1 MIEGARASFGVALT
15 CIDGRAAPV
24 VHRELCR
31 EWGVDFIDLVTLP
44 GPEAALPEL
53 PEQHAVW
60 DALQISVRRHGATRA
75 AVVAHTDCAANDV
88 DVDTRREQV
97 REALFEVRHLLR
109 SVDVTGWLVDTETGA
124 MEEVE

>member
-1 MIEGARASFGVALT
+1 MTEAAAASFGVALT
-15 CIDGRAAPV
+15 CIDGRATPV

-31 EWGVDFIDLVTLP
+31 EWGVDFIDMVTLP
-44 GPEAALPEL
+44 GPEAALPDL
-53 PEQHAVW
+53 PEQHSVW
-60 DALQISVRRHGATRA
+60 EALRISVRRHGAMRA

-88 DVDTRREQV
+88 DVETRREQV

-109 SVDVTGWLVDTETGA
+109 TVDVSGWVVDTATGT